1 MTDHKKFD
9 INALSEKLD
18 SIDSTLKQ
26 EKNSFKDL
34 VKKISE
40 KDETNQS
47 KETLYSLL
55 DKDEK
60 HYYLINQEYKELVS
74 RFSLAY
80 VEISEWYCGREIPI
94 DIYNKI
100 YKKSYLNKKMNY
112 GTYLDSK
119 KDVKELY
126 KLFAFMLL
134 FESYITRIN

>member
-1 MTDHKKFD
+1 MNDHKKFD

-60 HYYLINQEYKELVS
+60 HYYLINEEYKELVS
-74 RFSLAY
+74 QYSFAY
-80 VEISEWYCGREIPI
+80 VEMSEWYCGPEIPI

-100 YKKSYLNKKMNY
+100 YKKSYSNKKMNY